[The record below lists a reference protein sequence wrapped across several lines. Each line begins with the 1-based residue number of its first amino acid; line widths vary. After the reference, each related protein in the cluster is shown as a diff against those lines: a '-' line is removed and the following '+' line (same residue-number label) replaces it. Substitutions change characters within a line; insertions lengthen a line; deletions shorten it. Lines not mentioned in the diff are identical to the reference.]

1 MHSDPLPMTP
11 EQRHL
16 LSWEA
21 ATERF
26 LEAAEPIVDPAA
38 SVGRQMARL
47 PGTLSL
53 AGLGG
58 SNVTWEKLQD
68 KGLAWL
74 HSSGN
79 GLEFLRRV
87 GGGLPNTMKCTPEQ
101 YRELGVDPYQL
112 MQPVYG
118 L

>member
-1 MHSDPLPMTP
+1 MNSEPAPMTP

-26 LEAAEPIVDPAA
+26 LEAAEPVLDPAA
-38 SVGRQMARL
+38 SVGRKMARL

-53 AGLGG
+53 SGLGG
-58 SNVTWEKLQD
+58 SNVTWERLQD
-68 KGLAWL
+68 RALAWL

-79 GLEFLRRV
+79 GLEVLRRM
-87 GGGLPNTMKCTPEQ
+87 GGGIPNTMKCTPKE
-101 YRELGVDPYQL
+101 YLELGVNPYSL